1 MAERKKAAKKTA
13 KKAVKKTT
21 RKTTKKATKKATKKV
36 TKKAAVAPKAPPV
49 AEDRQFAVEA
59 ARIARDRHCTQ
70 ITVLDLTGLSPA
82 TNYYVIATS
91 TSDRQARTVADEI
104 TAWGKKHNMPR
115 FGLAGYEQGQWILL
129 DFVDVVVH
137 LFDAEH
143 RGYYNL
149 EMLWGDAKEVPFE
162 EPSGIGRKSKSKSE

>member
-1 MAERKKAAKKTA
+1 LAERKAAKKTA
-13 KKAVKKTT
+13 KKAVKKTVKKKT
-21 RKTTKKATKKATKKV
+21 VKRKAVSRKA
-36 TKKAAVAPKAPPV
+36 V
-49 AEDRQFAVEA
+49 AEDRQFAIEA

-70 ITVLDLTGLSPA
+70 IAVLDLTGLSPA
-82 TNYYVIATS
+82 TNYYVIATT

-129 DFVDVVVH
+129 DFIDVVVH

-143 RGYYNL
+143 RSYYNL
-149 EMLWGDAKEVPFE
+149 EMLWGDAKEVPF
-162 EPSGIGRKSKSKSE
+162 